1 MALLLT
7 RPKESWVYSF
17 GRVKGGHECLIPSP
31 KYCKAQPVNLIV
43 VPDHGMQRVEG
54 FVNIG
59 EFADFCKLQVDDAG
73 VFTLVYAPEA

>member
-1 MALLLT
+1 
-7 RPKESWVYSF
+7 
-17 GRVKGGHECLIPSP
+17 
-31 KYCKAQPVNLIV
+31 VNLIV